1 MENTE
6 KWPQSKEHILRK
18 DNCDMPNP
26 KGLGVH
32 PGRGPKRGL
41 DPGGRL
47 EETQATLTY
56 SPCGQGSSYRLPAA
70 G

>member
-6 KWPQSKEHILRK
+6 IWPQSKEHILRK
-18 DNCDMPNP
+18 DNWDMLNP

-47 EETQATLTY
+47 EGTQATLT
-56 SPCGQGSSYRLPAA
+56 SPCGHGSSYRLPAA